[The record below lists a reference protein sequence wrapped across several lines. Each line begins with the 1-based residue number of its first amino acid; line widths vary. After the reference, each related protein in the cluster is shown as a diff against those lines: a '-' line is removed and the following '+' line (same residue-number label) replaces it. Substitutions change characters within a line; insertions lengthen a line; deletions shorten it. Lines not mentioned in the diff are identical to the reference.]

1 MQNGNVAR
9 LTRRLT
15 RALSI
20 VNHSFQPDIRSGT
33 VLEFEWTNPNRTAP
47 PMTTLS
53 RLALAAN
60 ARIGPHY
67 GALVRGVSAYG
78 AAELAIRVVRL
89 GTTAVIARR
98 PAGPARH

>member
-1 MQNGNVAR
+1 
-9 LTRRLT
+9 
-15 RALSI
+15 
-20 VNHSFQPDIRSGT
+20 
-33 VLEFEWTNPNRTAP
+33 
-47 PMTTLS
+47 MTTLS